1 MGAAA
6 ATNNG
11 ASRAVPLTNAVF
23 CVNCENV
30 SSSPH
35 DACAI
40 CGSHSLISL
49 SRMLG
54 GTLRSQKAQ
63 SAGDYAKY
71 SLALSAKVH
80 GIPATDLNLLIE
92 LLTRL
97 VEMGGTV
104 ESLHL
109 NVEPVSGSEG
119 VLKAA

>member
-1 MGAAA
+1 MGAA

-49 SRMLG
+49 FRVLG
-54 GTLRSQKAQ
+54 GTLRGQKAQ
-63 SAGDYAKY
+63 SIGDHAKY
-71 SLALSAKVH
+71 SLGLSAKVH
-80 GIPATDLNLLIE
+80 GIPATELNLLIE

-109 NVEPVSGSEG
+109 NVEPVGG
-119 VLKAA
+119 TQDVLKAA